1 MKKIKYLV
9 LSSLLVSNL
18 FAINL
23 DEVLNISLEKNLD
36 IANSNYS
43 LKESEE
49 GYIQSKS
56 NFIPKLDLAYSYNN
70 RDEIIVGAQIK
81 EDSTASATISYNLF
95 NGLKDIS
102 NLNSAEYLK
111 NASRYYLNAIKQDI
125 LLNTKISYI
134 NYLNKRKNLQTQEDA
149 YKLFEKQYS
158 DARNQLEQGLISRN
172 DLLKVEIN
180 LLDSKQNV
188 VQAKSDLDISKYEL
202 SNILGGYDLS
212 NENIEELNEIDLKSF
227 DVQVS
232 DLENRSEIKALE
244 LSLKSTKELSLGSK
258 SSFYPKVD
266 TSFSV
271 YKYGDDESIGGRA
284 SYPDNQ
290 EVINVTASWNL
301 YNGQSDISEVRKKSI
316 QVKKAV
322 IALEKMRLDIKL
334 QYQNALAQL
343 NVSKLNYETSKLAL
357 NQAKENYEIVKN
369 RFTEG
374 LSDNTDLI
382 DANYLLS
389 SAKQRYSKSYYEK
402 FLAFATLNRVLE
414 KSN

>member
-271 YKYGDDESIGGRA
+271 YKYGDDESIGGRT